1 MNEGKVNRSSDSN
14 SYHEL
19 GNLDDGFSSTSIC
32 LSIDVGKRKNAL
44 QYLVILVLAKVGI
57 IGLYVWLGG
66 TANPSSSYFL
76 LFGQEKTIER
86 LPPLDFKEPIPEE
99 ETSTTKPS
107 LPPIP
112 RKIIGQSKY
121 EIHNL
126 WNHFGQQQN
135 LDSATAKSTTPKMR
149 TERHHFFRQ
158 VFKRLIAKFFHNS
171 KSCSCTGVGSIK
183 KNQSVGKL
191 NADVV
196 LTTST
201 EYERNLIQE
210 LGKRVRQRAQQ
221 KEYKNDLYTDFNSRL
236 AAIPWGG
243 IALFKGTTPTTRMWW
258 ATSDNDSI
266 DGHEILFNYLD
277 TMKWP
282 EDLHTKSSITS
293 KPLCSHQS
301 KGCPVGEL

>member
-1 MNEGKVNRSSDSN
+1 MVVPIRLEEYDPVKKSFPFSAEDSFDRVGTVTFFEASSIKGEKNDQSDTYIKSCDEKN
-14 SYHEL
+14 YTSL
-19 GNLDDGFSSTSIC
+19 LPSTMA
-32 LSIDVGKRKNAL
+32 V
-44 QYLVILVLAKVGI
+44 VLA
-57 IGLYVWLGG
+57 
-66 TANPSSSYFL
+66 S
-76 LFGQEKTIER
+76 
-86 LPPLDFKEPIPEE
+86 PLDITGLALNEAQA
-99 ETSTTKPS
+99 TK
-107 LPPIP
+107 LM
-112 RKIIGQSKY
+112 
-121 EIHNL
+121 EI
-126 WNHFGQQQN
+126 F
-135 LDSATAKSTTPKMR
+135 
-149 TERHHFFRQ
+149 
-158 VFKRLIAKFFHNS
+158 
-171 KSCSCTGVGSIK
+171 SIK